1 MKKRQWTGSQKLQIV
16 LDGLSGKYSISELC
30 TKYELNQTQ
39 YYKWRDQLLKQG
51 ADVFD
56 EKPDKKIA
64 HLESKVRHLTSLVG
78 ELTVELKKTELELKW
93 LES

>member
-1 MKKRQWTGSQKLQIV
+1 MKHTPKGLEFKAFRGGKKGDFFMKKRQWTGSQKLQIV

-51 ADVFD
+51 PMFLM
-56 EKPDKKIA
+56 KNQTKRTLIWKG
-64 HLESKVRHLTSLVG
+64 K
-78 ELTVELKKTELELKW
+78 
-93 LES
+93 